1 MESTREISKIIVDFF
16 ESLDNHASALSQF
29 VEETRTVHVKDF
41 KNKFIFFFKN
51 SSVGRSSD
59 QPLVKE

>member
-41 KNKFIFFFKN
+41 KNKFNFFLKK
-51 SSVGRSSD
+51 
-59 QPLVKE
+59 L